1 VNAIRVP
8 PGRSGRQWLRGR
20 LGSAEHAAT
29 LLEQKL
35 RALHAEQS
43 RLAEAAA
50 HTHDELVAQAEKTK
64 TWTLRAA
71 LTAGRRGMRLA
82 CTGAE
87 ADVTISWAT
96 TAGVRHPTGVACS
109 MPAGVA
115 DVPTGTAVARAVQEQ
130 HRLLGAALQHAVT
143 TSALRRLTAETDTT
157 RRRVRVLRRHWAP
170 LLRKALARVE
180 LELEEREQSENLRH
194 RVASHT
200 DLGRETE

>member
-1 VNAIRVP
+1 MTAIRVP

-20 LGSAEHAAT
+20 LGSAEHAAA

-35 RALHAEQS
+35 RALRTEQR

-71 LTAGRRGMRLA
+71 LTGGRRGMRLA
-82 CTGAE
+82 ATGAE
-87 ADVTISWAT
+87 ADVTISWST
-96 TAGVRHPTGVACS
+96 TTGVRHPTGVTCTTPS
-109 MPAGVA
+109 GVA

-130 HRLLGAALQHAVT
+130 RRMLDAALRHAVAA
-143 TSALRRLTAETDTT
+143 SALRLLTAETDSTQ
-157 RRRVRVLRRHWAP
+157 RRVRVLRRHWVP
-170 LLRKALARVE
+170 LLRETLARVE
-180 LELEEREQSENLRH
+180 LELEEREQAENLRH

-200 DLGRETE
+200 DRP

>member
-1 VNAIRVP
+1 MNAIRVP

-20 LGSAEHAAT
+20 LGSAEHAAA

-35 RALHAEQS
+35 RALRTEQG

-50 HTHDELVAQAEKTK
+50 HTHDELLAQAERTK

-87 ADVTISWAT
+87 ADVTISWST
-96 TAGVRHPTGVACS
+96 TAGVRHPTGVTCS
-109 MPAGVA
+109 TPSGAA

-130 HRLLGAALQHAVT
+130 RRMLGAALQHAVAA
-143 TSALRRLTAETDTT
+143 SALRRLTAETDTT
-157 RRRVRVLRRHWAP
+157 QRRVRVLRRHWVP
-170 LLRKALARVE
+170 LLRKTLAHVE
-180 LELEEREQSENLRH
+180 LELEEREQAENLRH

-200 DLGRETE
+200 GQNRETE